1 MDTSDEKHLIYTFP
15 RGPGEEIQAAIRKYK
30 GRYFIDLRLWYMS
43 KTENMLLPTKKGVAV
58 SMDQLP
64 ELRKA
69 VDRLSKAS
77 ERFKPAEEVSV

>member
-30 GRYFIDLRLWYMS
+30 NRYFVDVRLWYMS
-43 KTENMLLPTKKGVAV
+43 KTENMLLPTKKGVAIAV
-58 SMDQLP
+58 EQLP

-69 VDRLSKAS
+69 VDRLSKAVD
-77 ERFKPAEEVSV
+77 RLRPAEEVPA